1 MKTTSHLDQNL
12 HVIGA
17 QVIADGITMN
27 IIETQTTKT
36 RPQGITSAVLP
47 SNLKEFENESIRLK
61 VMKNNIPNKI

>member
-1 MKTTSHLDQNL
+1 MKTTLHLDQNL
-12 HVIGA
+12 HAIAA